1 MCPLVKI
8 EIRIG
13 KSAEYKKAIL
23 DGVHKALVDAFKIP
37 ESDRFQRIYELK
49 KEDFECPP
57 DRTEQVTIINIHIF
71 PGRSL
76 DAKRKLYKNIVQNLG
91 KNPGINGHDI
101 MVLLMEPPMENWGV
115 RGGKPASE
123 VDFEFNIDV

>member
-8 EIRIG
+8 EIRKG

-37 ESDRFQRIYELK
+37 ESDRFQTIYELDK
-49 KEDFECPP
+49 ADFECPP
-57 DRTEQVTIINIHIF
+57 DRTDQVTIIQIHIF

-76 DAKRKLYKNIVQNLG
+76 DAKRKLYSNIVQNLG
-91 KNPGINGHDI
+91 DKPGINGRDI
-101 MVLLMEPPMENWGV
+101 MIILMEPPMDNWGV

-123 VDFEFNIDV
+123 VDFDFDIDV